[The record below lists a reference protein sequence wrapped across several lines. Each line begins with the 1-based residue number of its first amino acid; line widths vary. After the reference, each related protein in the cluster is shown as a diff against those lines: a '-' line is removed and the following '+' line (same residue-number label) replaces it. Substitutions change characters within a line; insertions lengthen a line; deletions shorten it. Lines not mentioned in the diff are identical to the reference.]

1 MLTLGIETSC
11 DETSV
16 ALLRDEAEIVINLIA
31 SQVDAHQLFGGVVP
45 EIASRKHLEVL
56 NPLLAT
62 LQHEAGIE
70 WQDIDLVAVTHGP
83 GLVGAL
89 LVGVAAGKALSY
101 AHRIPCE
108 PVNHIE
114 GHIVSNFLARPDLRF
129 PMLCLVVSG
138 GHSDLVLMHG
148 HGQYERLGR
157 TRDDAVG
164 EAFDKVAR
172 ALGLPLPGG
181 PWLEKTALEGDP
193 HAFEFTPSNLEP
205 SLDFSFSGLK
215 TAAAQA
221 MRKSV
226 PVRNGSGGRD
236 HVADVAASFQRS
248 AIRQLR
254 RNVERAL
261 EEFPVATL
269 GLCGGVAANGAL
281 REAMQEAAL
290 TAGVDFVVPDKIL
303 CTDNAAMIAAAGYYR
318 YQARPAAERGFA
330 MEQLDFDT
338 YSLLPIA

>member
-16 ALLRDEAEIVINLIA
+16 ALLRDEAGIVVNLIA

-56 NPLLAT
+56 NPLLDAAMR
-62 LQHEAGIE
+62 QAGST
-70 WQDIDLVAVTHGP
+70 WHDIDLVAVTHGP

-89 LVGVAAGKALSY
+89 LVGVAAAKALSY
-101 AHRIPCE
+101 AASIPCQ

-114 GHIVSNFLARPDLRF
+114 GHIVSNFLAQPALRF

-138 GHSDLVLMHG
+138 GHSDLILMRG
-148 HGQYERLGR
+148 HGQYERLGK

-181 PWLEKTALEGDP
+181 PWLEKTAREGDAA
-193 HAFEFTPSNLEP
+193 AFRFTSSNLEP
-205 SLDFSFSGLK
+205 SFDFSYSGLK

-221 MRKSV
+221 VAKN
-226 PVRNGSGGRD
+226 PGR
-236 HVADVAASFQRS
+236 VADIAASFQRA
-248 AIRQLR
+248 AILQLR
-254 RNVERAL
+254 RTVERAL
-261 EEFPVATL
+261 GTHPVATF
-269 GLCGGVAANGAL
+269 GLCGGVAANSVL
-281 REAMQEAAL
+281 RDELRQAVEA
-290 TAGVDFVVPDKIL
+290 AGVDFVVPDKIL
-303 CTDNAAMIAAAGYYR
+303 CTDNAAMIAAAGFYR
-318 YQARPAAERGFA
+318 FRGRGADARKFSLDD
-330 MEQLDFDT
+330 LDFEAH
-338 YSLLPIA
+338 SLLPVA

>member
-16 ALLRDEAEIVINLIA
+16 AVLRDEADLVVNLIA

-56 NPLLAT
+56 NPLLDAARR
-62 LQHEAGIE
+62 EANIE
-70 WQDIDLVAVTHGP
+70 WSEIDLVAVTHGP

-89 LVGVAAGKALSY
+89 LVGVAAAKALSY
-101 AHRIPCE
+101 ACGIPCQ

-114 GHIVSNFLARPDLRF
+114 GHIASNFLARPNLKF

-138 GHSDLVLMHG
+138 GHSDLILMRG
-148 HGQYERLGR
+148 HGQYERLGK

-181 PWLEKTALEGDP
+181 PLLEKIAAQGDP
-193 HAFEFTPSNLEP
+193 RAFDFTASNLEP
-205 SLDFSFSGLK
+205 SLDFSYSGLK

-221 MRKSV
+221 VAKNSERV
-226 PVRNGSGGRD
+226 PD
-236 HVADVAASFQRS
+236 IAASFQRA
-248 AIRQLR
+248 AIEQLR
-254 RNVERAL
+254 RNVGRAL
-261 EEFPVATL
+261 RQYSVATF
-269 GLCGGVAANGAL
+269 GLCGGVAANETL
-281 REAMQEAAL
+281 RETLRREVEAAD
-290 TAGVDFVVPDKIL
+290 VEFVVPERIL
-303 CTDNAAMIAAAGYYR
+303 CTDNAAMIAAAGFYR
-318 YQARPAAERGFA
+318 FRERAADSREFSMRDLEFEA
-330 MEQLDFDT
+330 H
-338 YSLLPIA
+338 SLLPIA